1 MSKVQLAGNASG
13 TGIFT
18 IASPNSNTD
27 RTLTL
32 PDNTGTL
39 VTTASTGTVTQAML
53 ASNVATNGPAFNA
66 YRSTNQ
72 SVTSATWTKV
82 EFNAEDFDT
91 AGAYDASTNY
101 RFQPLVAGY
110 YSIQFA
116 VACYSGAFTAVLAR
130 LYKNGSGT
138 NIQAFNYSATSNV
151 LDDWGVSASTMIY
164 MNGSTDYLEVY
175 GFSIS
180 ATPEFNSGGTWFSG
194 FLARSA

>member
-1 MSKVQLAGNASG
+1 MSKVQLSGNASG

-53 ASNVATNGPAFNA
+53 ASNVSTNGPAFNA

-72 SVTSATWTKV
+72 GVSSATWTKIQ
-82 EFNAEDFDT
+82 FNAEDFDT
-91 AGAYDASTNY
+91 AGAYDTSTNY

-116 VACYSGAFTAVLAR
+116 MACYTGAFTAVMAR

-138 NIQAFNYSATSNV
+138 NIQAYNYGGTNA
-151 LDDWGVSASTMIY
+151 LDDWGVGASTMIY

-175 GFSIS
+175 GFSFGGS
-180 ATPEFNSGGTWFSG
+180 AEFNSQGTWFSG
-194 FLARSA
+194 FLARTA